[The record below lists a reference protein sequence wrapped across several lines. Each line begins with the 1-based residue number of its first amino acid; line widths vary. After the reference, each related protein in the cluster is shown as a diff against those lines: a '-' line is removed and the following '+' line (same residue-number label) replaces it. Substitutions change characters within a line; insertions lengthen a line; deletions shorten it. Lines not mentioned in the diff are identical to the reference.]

1 MYTVYIYKYIYI
13 NMFNIHKMDFLS
25 LLKIGI
31 PAWLKVIHSMN
42 FECKT
47 WSHRGRPTT
56 GRIRMR
62 PLQSCSGAGTGWNCV
77 KASQLGR
84 STTEYWKDKMHWL
97 QWFLWLIVRMEDL
110 WQHSVHKSI
119 RVQSNHQFEV
129 ATSAS
134 KLSKWFTRLCRL
146 GRFWTM

>member
-1 MYTVYIYKYIYI
+1 
-13 NMFNIHKMDFLS
+13 MFNIHKMDFLS

-84 STTEYWKDKMHWL
+84 STTEYDGVLKR
-97 QWFLWLIVRMEDL
+97 QNALIAVISLVDRTDGR
-110 WQHSVHKSI
+110 SVT
-119 RVQSNHQFEV
+119 
-129 ATSAS
+129 A
-134 KLSKWFTRLCRL
+134 LCSQIDSC
-146 GRFWTM
+146 TIESPI